1 MRFRMFPKLH
11 GALPDGAPEGPYV
24 ALEKVHG
31 AQLVVGLDTQGGISI
46 GKRKAWL
53 AADDAFF
60 GWQLLRPELERAAL
74 NLRLS
79 LRATGLA
86 PPEAEI
92 VLYGELFGGGYP
104 HRAVPALGAFT
115 PVQTGIWYAADL
127 RFALFGVLITAREQ
141 GGGVL
146 LGATDVGRL
155 AEEVGLL
162 SPPVLGRGSRA
173 EVLALPERFPTR
185 VPGLLGLPSI
195 EGNVAEGFVVWLD
208 RPTAFDSPA
217 ACKRKIPEMREAE
230 FDGSE
235 AFAPDRVLP
244 AAELLAIVPRLVN
257 RARLE
262 SAGSKVGFHDEAA
275 LLDEVELDVLIDL
288 EAALPMTMRSLA
300 DEEERSLAMAIRT
313 SARSALK
320 VAVSGSSPAL
330 SDTRGRG
337 CTPLGAAHKLF
348 CGRDRSPRECQP
360 RVSSSAGTRWASS
373 PLRSLRCSTTRGEAA
388 QVTLPPI
395 SKLDLPVRA
404 LERPHGD
411 VRVRR
416 AIGRADAD
424 DGTRR
429 HERGLAVPHRR
440 GEGHCPR
447 RHPRGGARSPQAVLR
462 PPLAGPSVT

>member
-1 MRFRMFPKLH
+1 
-11 GALPDGAPEGPYV
+11 
-24 ALEKVHG
+24 
-31 AQLVVGLDTQGGISI
+31 
-46 GKRKAWL
+46 
-53 AADDAFF
+53 
-60 GWQLLRPELERAAL
+60 
-74 NLRLS
+74 
-79 LRATGLA
+79 
-86 PPEAEI
+86 
-92 VLYGELFGGGYP
+92 
-104 HRAVPALGAFT
+104 VPALGAFT

-337 CTPLGAAHKLF
+337 
-348 CGRDRSPRECQP
+348 
-360 RVSSSAGTRWASS
+360 
-373 PLRSLRCSTTRGEAA
+373 
-388 QVTLPPI
+388 
-395 SKLDLPVRA
+395 
-404 LERPHGD
+404 
-411 VRVRR
+411 
-416 AIGRADAD
+416 
-424 DGTRR
+424 
-429 HERGLAVPHRR
+429 
-440 GEGHCPR
+440 
-447 RHPRGGARSPQAVLR
+447 
-462 PPLAGPSVT
+462 